1 MSESLKPA
9 SVDAATAEMAKA
21 SYERCCAA
29 PEYFA
34 AFYRNFFEASPG
46 TELMF
51 ANTDF
56 ELQHKLLRHAL
67 QLLLLFSTKSE
78 EEAKHL
84 LRRVAE
90 RHSRTDLDI
99 DPTLYPG
106 FVDSLVKTSEEFDP
120 QFTPEVEHAWRDTLA
135 PGIAYMIN
143 KY

>member
-1 MSESLKPA
+1 MSESLEPA
-9 SVDAATAEMAKA
+9 SVDASTADIAKA
-21 SYERCCAA
+21 SYERCCEV

-34 AFYRNFFEASPG
+34 AFYHNFFEASPG
-46 TELMF
+46 TELRF

-67 QLLLLFSTKSE
+67 QLLFLFSTKSE
-78 EEAKHL
+78 DEAKHL

-90 RHSRTDLDI
+90 RHSRTDLNI

-106 FVDSLVKTSEEFDP
+106 FVDSLVKTSKEFDP
-120 QFTPEVEHAWRDTLA
+120 QFTPDVERAWRDTLA

>member
-1 MSESLKPA
+1 MSESLEHA
-9 SVDAATAEMAKA
+9 SVDALTADTARA
-21 SYERCCAA
+21 SYKRCCEA

-34 AFYRNFFEASPG
+34 AFYRNFFEASPE
-46 TELMF
+46 TELRF
-51 ANTDF
+51 ADTDF

-67 QLLLLFSTKSE
+67 QLLLLFSSKSE

-90 RHSRTDLDI
+90 RHSRMDLGV
-99 DPTLYPG
+99 DPSLYPA
-106 FVDSLVKTSEEFDP
+106 FVDSLVKTSQEFDP
-120 QFTPEVEHAWRDTLA
+120 QFTPDVERAWRDTLA

>member
-1 MSESLKPA
+1 MSESLEHA
-9 SVDAATAEMAKA
+9 SVDAATADMAKA
-21 SYERCCAA
+21 SYERCCEA
-29 PEYFA
+29 PEYLA
-34 AFYRNFFEASPG
+34 AFYRNFFEVSPES
-46 TELMF
+46 ELRF
-51 ANTDF
+51 ADTDF
-56 ELQHKLLRHAL
+56 ELQHNLLRHAL

-99 DPTLYPG
+99 DPSLYPA
-106 FVDSLVKTSEEFDP
+106 FVDSLIETSKEFDP
-120 QFTPEVEHAWRDTLA
+120 QFTADVERAWREALA

>member
-1 MSESLKPA
+1 MNESLEPT
-9 SVDAATAEMAKA
+9 SEDIATAEMAKA
-21 SYERCCAA
+21 SYARCCQA

-34 AFYRNFFEASPG
+34 AFYRNFFEGSP
-46 TELMF
+46 EIERRF

-56 ELQHKLLRHAL
+56 ELQHNLLRHAL
-67 QLLLLFSTKSE
+67 QLLLLFSSKSE

-90 RHSRTDLDI
+90 RHSRKDLGI

-106 FVDSLVKTSEEFDP
+106 FVDSLVKTSQEFDP
-120 QFTPEVEHAWRDTLA
+120 QFTPEVERAWRETLA

>member
-1 MSESLKPA
+1 MSESLEHA
-9 SVDAATAEMAKA
+9 SVDAATADMAKA
-21 SYERCCAA
+21 SYERCCEA
-29 PEYFA
+29 PEYLA
-34 AFYRNFFEASPG
+34 AFYRNFFEASPES
-46 TELMF
+46 ELRF

-67 QLLLLFSTKSE
+67 QLLLLFSSKSE
-78 EEAKHL
+78 DEAKHL

-99 DPTLYPG
+99 DPSLYSA
-106 FVDSLVKTSEEFDP
+106 FVDSLIETSKELNP
-120 QFTPEVEHAWRDTLA
+120 QFNPDVERAWRDALA